1 MKDLLLTDTGELEIS
16 NGDFVAGENYNQ
28 QQAMLLVA
36 QEGEF
41 KMTPTIGVGIGDL
54 LLCEE
59 LLEYRHKIRDHFKRD
74 NLKVKTLELYEIGKL
89 KIESEPF

>member
-54 LLCEE
+54 LLSEE

-74 NLKVKTLELYEIGKL
+74 NLKIKNLELYEIGKL
-89 KIESEPF
+89 KIESELF

>member
-36 QEGEF
+36 HEGEF
-41 KMTPTIGVGIGDL
+41 KIGRAV
-54 LLCEE
+54 
-59 LLEYRHKIRDHFKRD
+59 
-74 NLKVKTLELYEIGKL
+74 
-89 KIESEPF
+89 

>member
-54 LLCEE
+54 
-59 LLEYRHKIRDHFKRD
+59 
-74 NLKVKTLELYEIGKL
+74 
-89 KIESEPF
+89 

>member
-54 LLCEE
+54 LLSEE

-74 NLKVKTLELYEIGKL
+74 NLKVKNLELYEIGKL

>member
-54 LLCEE
+54 LLSEE
-59 LLEYRHKIRDHFKRD
+59 LLEYRHK
-74 NLKVKTLELYEIGKL
+74 L
-89 KIESEPF
+89 S

>member
-41 KMTPTIGVGIGDL
+41 KMNPTISSV
-54 LLCEE
+54 
-59 LLEYRHKIRDHFKRD
+59 
-74 NLKVKTLELYEIGKL
+74 
-89 KIESEPF
+89 S